1 MQESEK
7 KNGQVTRTFRAALRL
22 GEDFITLEESITLPL
37 DASDDDIEQAVE
49 LGWRIYQEQRDSVE
63 RQIAQVRDSYAVHP
77 APVAVREPDAPASE
91 RQREYIAQLQGRLD
105 WSGEKVRDYAQEH
118 GIDMQY
124 MNKGQASQFI
134 DTLKKLAE
142 QRATYHV
149 GGDAQ
154 PDDEGRT
161 DTTLEQAPMT
171 DRQYDALVRMAQAK
185 GFDMEAEIQ
194 RRFGVGAKELNQ
206 KQAGD
211 LIIEWQKRG

>member
-37 DASDDDIEQAVE
+37 DAGDDDIEQAVE
-49 LGWRIYQEQRDSVE
+49 LGWRIYQEQRESLE
-63 RQIAQVRDSYAVHP
+63 RQIAQIRDSYEVHP

-91 RQREYIAQLQGRLD
+91 KQREYIAQLQGRLD
-105 WSGEKVRDYAQEH
+105 WSSENVRTYAQEH

-124 MNKGQASQFI
+124 MKKGQASQFI

-154 PDDEGRT
+154 ADDAGDT
-161 DTTLEQAPMT
+161 DATREQTPVT
-171 DRQYDALVRMAQAK
+171 DRQYDALMRMAEAK
-185 GFDMEAEIQ
+185 GFDMEAEVQ
-194 RRFGVGAKELNQ
+194 RRFGVGPKELNE